1 MTTNQI
7 PNPIQDGISPATIAQ
22 EIHRVA
28 QRHGVE
34 VKMEIADVVGRTM
47 LLLAPASQNQP
58 NRRQDEIWIG
68 IGENAGNHPIEF
80 IIDSNRNDLVKI
92 FDWMEMQAAAAKLK
106 Q

>member
-1 MTTNQI
+1 MTANQI
-7 PNPIQDGISPATIAQ
+7 PNPIQDGISPAEISR

-34 VKMEIADVVGRTM
+34 VKMEIADVAGQTM

-58 NRRQDEIWIG
+58 NRSRDEIWIG
-68 IGENAGNHPIEF
+68 IGDITGNHPVEF
-80 IIDSNRNDLVKI
+80 IIDSNRNDIVKI

-106 Q
+106 R

>member
-1 MTTNQI
+1 MTANQI
-7 PNPIQDGISPATIAQ
+7 PNPIQDGISLVAIAR

-34 VKMEIADVVGRTM
+34 VKMEIADIAGRTM

-58 NRRQDEIWIG
+58 NRSRDEILID
-68 IGENAGNHPIEF
+68 IGEYTANHPIEF
-80 IIDSNRNDLVKI
+80 IIDSNRNDLVKV

-106 Q
+106 R